1 MQWFGVG
8 TLGEELPA
16 VGPLELVKRRRRGP
30 LEGQRRSGAL
40 QEQVGEPLDI
50 LLDLVLCGR
59 DLWLNSPEAHEGDAV
74 AISYGL
80 ISRYRS
86 RYTSERCWIR

>member
-8 TLGEELPA
+8 TLGQQLPA
-16 VGPLELVKRRRRGP
+16 VLSFQSIERH
-30 LEGQRRSGAL
+30 RRSGAL

-59 DLWLNSPEAHEGDAV
+59 DLWLNGPEAHESDTV